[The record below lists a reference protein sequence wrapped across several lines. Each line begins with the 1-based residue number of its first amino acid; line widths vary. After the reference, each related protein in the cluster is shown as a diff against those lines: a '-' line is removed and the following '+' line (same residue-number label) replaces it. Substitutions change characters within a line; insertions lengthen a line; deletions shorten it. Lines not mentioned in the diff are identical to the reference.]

1 MRLVEG
7 GFRGRAVASAIALA
21 ALLAAPFDAGAAEP
35 LKKVKVGI
43 IFLVADAGMFIA
55 RDKGYFADQGLDV
68 ELSRFTSGSD
78 IVALLATNQLDVGSG
93 GLTPGLLNALRQG
106 LQLEIVSSKSVM
118 LGPDFGSGNLMVRAD
133 LLDAGKVKTV
143 ADLKGMTITAN
154 NVQSP
159 TLNYIMRALAL
170 GGLDGKTDAKIIE
183 MAPDQLVA
191 AFKNKAIEA
200 AYMQAPLSDTI
211 EKKLG
216 LARALP
222 EAASVKIANG
232 DTTNMMFYSPGFTKS
247 EAAKGFMVAHLKAM
261 REYYRIIVQRQGGKT
276 EICDILNKYLKN
288 VPHDCE
294 GVTMSGVD
302 PDGALNLASLERY
315 QAEWLKWGVMREAVD
330 IGKYVDT
337 GFLAYATRQLGAMQ

>member
-1 MRLVEG
+1 MHFLGTR
-7 GFRGRAVASAIALA
+7 FRSRAVAAAIAM
-21 ALLAAPFDAGAAEP
+21 ALLATSPFGAAAAP

-55 RDKGYFADQGLDV
+55 REKGYFAEQGLDV

-93 GLTPGLLNALRQG
+93 GLTPGLLNALRRG
-106 LQLEIVSSKSVM
+106 LELEIVSSKSVM
-118 LGPDFGSGNLMVRAD
+118 LGPDFGTGNLMVRAD
-133 LLDAGKVKTV
+133 LLDEGKVKTV

-159 TLNYIMRALAL
+159 TLNYIMRGLAL

-200 AYMQAPLSDTI
+200 ALVFAPLSDTI

-222 EAASVKIANG
+222 EAAAVKTANG
-232 DTTNMMFYSPGFTKS
+232 DTTNMMFYSPGFAKS

-261 REYYRIIVQRQGGKT
+261 REYYKVINQRQGSKT

-288 VPHDCE
+288 VPHECE

-302 PDGALNLASLERY
+302 PNGAVNLASLERY
-315 QAEWLKWGVMREAVD
+315 QAEWLKWGVMREGVD

-337 GFLAYATRQLGAMQ
+337 QFLAYAAKQLGPMQ